1 MIVIN
6 MDLNHDVLTPEAEYE
21 LLVRYK
27 LENDEE
33 ALEELIKCNQR
44 LIIKMLY
51 SLNVYNY
58 DLYDDL
64 IQEGNYGLIIGIN
77 RFDLD
82 SGMKLCTYASH
93 WIKHYILR
101 YLKGKKNL
109 IRLPEYVMNIIS
121 MAAKGESIERISKVV
136 SQPIEGIEK
145 VIKKYHN
152 GLYEESS
159 MIKTLY
165 NSSDVEVAENEITG
179 NIMRKEFFEEIES
192 KLTKKEFKVI
202 KMKFIDDMDC
212 GEMGKVLG
220 CSRQNAHA
228 TLQNALKKLRRYYE
242 KLNKRSSDSKFST
255 SNSAVF

>member
-1 MIVIN
+1 

-33 ALEELIKCNQR
+33 ALEELVKCNQR

-82 SGMKLCTYASH
+82 SGMKLSTYASH

-109 IRLPEYVMNIIS
+109 IKLPEYVMNIIS
-121 MAAKGESIERISKVV
+121 MTVKEESVEQIAKVV
-136 SQPIEGIEK
+136 SLPTENVEK
-145 VIKKYHN
+145 VIRRYN
-152 GLYEESS
+152 SGLYEESS

-165 NSSDVEVAENEITG
+165 NSSDIEVAENEVTG
-179 NIMRKEFFEEIES
+179 NLMRKEFFEEIES
-192 KLTKKEFKVI
+192 KLTKREFRII
-202 KMKFIDDMDC
+202 KMKFIDGMDC
-212 GEMGKVLG
+212 GEMSKVLV
-220 CSRQNAHA
+220 CSRQNVHA

-242 KLNKRSSDSKFST
+242 KLDKRSGNFKFGTSD
-255 SNSAVF
+255 SAVF